1 VVAAT
6 LAVAVNNKEREC
18 RMKFQKSTLVLMLV
32 ALMFGGI
39 VYIWEVEGRPR
50 REAAKLRENRI
61 FDFAENDVQNVV
73 LKTKEYKLQFDR
85 VKPQAGSTSSEP
97 KWTVKVLEKYQTAE
111 TKTPEP
117 SAETKDPE
125 TKTPESSAETKN
137 LETKTPESSAETKN
151 PETKTPESSETPRR
165 RRRSRQETELPEDL
179 ALAFWQLMPSQKDEV
194 KLLTEMPA
202 NEAYVAF
209 LLNELAT
216 AKGDRIIADPR
227 IEDGIDKP
235 LATVEITLNNGKK
248 HQLILGNLNY
258 NNTALYA
265 VADPPTQLTKPLDIL
280 LVPINFQNAVN
291 RPLSEWKQQEIQPTP
306 TPETSTE
313 ESKKETPPPT
323 EEKPRQRRN

>member
-1 VVAAT
+1 
-6 LAVAVNNKEREC
+6 
-18 RMKFQKSTLVLMLV
+18 MKFQKSTLILMLL

-39 VYIWEVEGRPR
+39 VYIWEVEGKPR
-50 REAAKLRENRI
+50 REAAKLRENRV
-61 FDFAENDVQNVV
+61 FGFEEKDVQNLV

-85 VKPQAGSTSSEP
+85 VKPQAGSNSTAA
-97 KWTVKVLEKYQTAE
+97 KWTVKVLENYQPTETKTSDSSAKTQDTE

-117 SAETKDPE
+117 QPT
-125 TKTPESSAETKN
+125 
-137 LETKTPESSAETKN
+137 
-151 PETKTPESSETPRR
+151 ETPQT
-165 RRRSRQETELPEDL
+165 RRRSRRETELPEDL
-179 ALAFWQLMPSQKDEV
+179 ALAFWNLMPNEKSEV

-202 NEAYVAF
+202 NEAHIAF

-216 AKGDRIIADPR
+216 GKSDRIIADPR

-235 LATVEITLNNGKK
+235 LAIVDITLNNGKK

-280 LVPINFQNAVN
+280 LVPIDFQNAVN

-306 TPETSTE
+306 TPEASKE
-313 ESKKETPPPT
+313 ESKTESPPLK
-323 EEKPRQRRN
+323 EEKPRQRRRKEN

>member
-1 VVAAT
+1 
-6 LAVAVNNKEREC
+6 
-18 RMKFQKSTLVLMLV
+18 MKLQKSTLILMLV

-39 VYIWEVEGRPR
+39 VYIWEVEGKPQ

-61 FDFAENDVQNVV
+61 FSFAEKDVQSIV
-73 LKTKEYKLQFDR
+73 LKTKENKLQFDR
-85 VKPQAGSTSSEP
+85 AKPQAGSNTTAP
-97 KWTVKVLEKYQTAE
+97 KWTVKVLEKYPPTETKIPESSAQ

-117 SAETKDPE
+117 TA
-125 TKTPESSAETKN
+125 TKTPESESTETTRN
-137 LETKTPESSAETKN
+137 S
-151 PETKTPESSETPRR
+151 
-165 RRRSRQETELPEDL
+165 RRRSRQETEMPEDL
-179 ALAFWQLMPSQKDEV
+179 ASLFWELMLKKDED

-235 LATVEITLNNGKK
+235 LATVEITLNNGEK

-265 VADPPTQLTKPLDIL
+265 LADPPSQLTKPLDIL

-306 TPETSTE
+306 TPEASPKTDNSVTE
-313 ESKKETPPPT
+313 ESKKESPPPK
-323 EEKPRQRRN
+323 EEKPRQRRNREN

>member
-1 VVAAT
+1 
-6 LAVAVNNKEREC
+6 
-18 RMKFQKSTLVLMLV
+18 MKFQKSTLILMLV

-85 VKPQAGSTSSEP
+85 VKPQAASTSSEP

-117 SAETKDPE
+117 STETKDSETKTPEPSTETKDSETKTPEPSAETKDPE
-125 TKTPESSAETKN
+125 TKTPEPSAETKD
-137 LETKTPESSAETKN
+137 

-202 NEAYVAF
+202 NEAYIAF
-209 LLNELAT
+209 LLNQLAT
-216 AKGDRIIADPR
+216 GKSNRIIADPR

-248 HQLILGNLNY
+248 HQIILGNLNY
-258 NNTALYA
+258 NNTDLYA
-265 VADPPTQLTKPLDIL
+265 LVDPPTQLTKPLDIL

-291 RPLSEWKQQEIQPTP
+291 RPLSEWKQQEIKPTP
-306 TPETSTE
+306 TPEASTE

>member
-1 VVAAT
+1 
-6 LAVAVNNKEREC
+6 
-18 RMKFQKSTLVLMLV
+18 MKFQKSTLILMLL

-39 VYIWEVEGRPR
+39 VYIWEVEGKPR
-50 REAAKLRENRI
+50 REAAKLRENRV
-61 FDFAENDVQNVV
+61 FGFEEKDVQNLV

-85 VKPQAGSTSSEP
+85 VKPQAGSNSTAA
-97 KWTVKVLEKYQTAE
+97 KWTVKVIENYQTTETKTSDSSTKTQDTE

-117 SAETKDPE
+117 QPT
-125 TKTPESSAETKN
+125 
-137 LETKTPESSAETKN
+137 
-151 PETKTPESSETPRR
+151 ETPQT
-165 RRRSRQETELPEDL
+165 RRRSRRETELPEDL
-179 ALAFWQLMPSQKDEV
+179 ALAFWNLMPNEKSEV

-202 NEAYVAF
+202 NEAHIAF

-216 AKGDRIIADPR
+216 GKSDRIIADPR

-235 LATVEITLNNGKK
+235 LAIVDITLNNGKK

-280 LVPINFQNAVN
+280 LVPIDFQNAVN

-306 TPETSTE
+306 TPEASKE
-313 ESKKETPPPT
+313 ESKTESPPPK
-323 EEKPRQRRN
+323 EEKPRQRRRKEN

>member
-1 VVAAT
+1 
-6 LAVAVNNKEREC
+6 
-18 RMKFQKSTLVLMLV
+18 MKFQKSTLILMLL

-39 VYIWEVEGRPR
+39 VYIWEVEGKPR
-50 REAAKLRENRI
+50 REAAKLRENRV
-61 FDFAENDVQNVV
+61 FGFEEKDVQNLV

-85 VKPQAGSTSSEP
+85 VKPQAGSNSTAA
-97 KWTVKVLEKYQTAE
+97 KWTVKVIENYQTTETKTSDSSTKTQDTE

-117 SAETKDPE
+117 QPT
-125 TKTPESSAETKN
+125 
-137 LETKTPESSAETKN
+137 
-151 PETKTPESSETPRR
+151 ETPQT
-165 RRRSRQETELPEDL
+165 RRRSRRETELPEDL
-179 ALAFWQLMPSQKDEV
+179 ALAFWNLMPNEKSEV

-202 NEAYVAF
+202 NEAHIAF

-216 AKGDRIIADPR
+216 GKSDRIIADPR

-235 LATVEITLNNGKK
+235 LAIVDITLNNGKK

-280 LVPINFQNAVN
+280 LVPIDFQNAVN

-306 TPETSTE
+306 TPEASKE
-313 ESKKETPPPT
+313 ESKTESPPLK
-323 EEKPRQRRN
+323 EEKPRQRRRKEN

>member
-1 VVAAT
+1 
-6 LAVAVNNKEREC
+6 
-18 RMKFQKSTLVLMLV
+18 MKFQKSTLILMLL

-39 VYIWEVEGRPR
+39 VYIWEVEGKPR
-50 REAAKLRENRI
+50 REAAKLRENRV
-61 FDFAENDVQNVV
+61 FDFEEKDVQNVV

-85 VKPQAGSTSSEP
+85 VKPQAGSNPTAA
-97 KWTVKVLEKYQTAE
+97 KWTVKVLEKYQPAETKTSESSTATKDTE

-117 SAETKDPE
+117 QPT
-125 TKTPESSAETKN
+125 
-137 LETKTPESSAETKN
+137 
-151 PETKTPESSETPRR
+151 ETPQT
-165 RRRSRQETELPEDL
+165 RRRSRRETDEDL
-179 ALAFWQLMPSQKDEV
+179 ALAFWHLMPNEKDEV
-194 KLLTEMPA
+194 KLLTETPA

-216 AKGDRIIADPR
+216 GKSDRIIADPR

-235 LATVEITLNNGKK
+235 LAIVDITLNNGKK

-280 LVPINFQNAVN
+280 LVPIDFQNAVN

-306 TPETSTE
+306 TPEASKE
-313 ESKKETPPPT
+313 ESKKESPPPK
-323 EEKPRQRRN
+323 EEKPRQRRSREN